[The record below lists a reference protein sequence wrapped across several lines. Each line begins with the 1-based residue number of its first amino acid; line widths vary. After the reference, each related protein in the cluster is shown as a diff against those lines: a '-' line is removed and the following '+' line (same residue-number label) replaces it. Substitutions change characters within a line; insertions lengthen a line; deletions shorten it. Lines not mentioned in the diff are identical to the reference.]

1 MSPPRG
7 GFLREAHSQQRVA
20 AWREAYL
27 YGILIAAVFLPF
39 DFLYPERLAWTLGA
53 RAALVATLV
62 GCRWRLGTAPRTATG
77 RVALTGA
84 LAAALLTPVVVVTS
98 AGGTGP
104 RFGFLLSVPFILLS
118 LLPEVPHV
126 AAFAGLFAALVGGG
140 VLVSERQPAALVV
153 EWTIL
158 ASVVTA
164 ATAVGARRVR
174 LIAARAD
181 EAEREHDEVVA
192 ELERSEQRRAASE
205 RFALVG
211 RLAAGI
217 GHEINN
223 PLSAVKGNLSCALEE
238 LERGD
243 VAPHAREALVEAL
256 AATERIAWTTADMR
270 ALANDAGAPLV
281 SCAVDDAIRD
291 GIARASPRLRG
302 VKVLVDLEPGLPL
315 VLSEPR
321 LLSDAVAQL
330 AAQAASARGTAG
342 EGGGAPTVRV
352 GARRVG
358 GGIEITI
365 DDEGPRIPAHV
376 LPAVFEPFAA
386 QGEVRGGG
394 LGLSLPLTRELAER
408 SGGRVEAR
416 WHEGGNRY
424 AVTLATS
431 GE

>member
-1 MSPPRG
+1 V
-7 GFLREAHSQQRVA
+7 AHSLQRVA

-27 YGILIAAVFLPF
+27 HGILIAAVFLPF
-39 DFLYPERLAWTLGA
+39 DFLYPRRLAWTLVA
-53 RAALVATLV
+53 RAALIATLV
-62 GCRWRLGTAPRTATG
+62 ACRWRLGRGSRTATD

-84 LAAALLTPVVVVTS
+84 IAAAVLTPVVVVTS

-126 AAFAGLFAALVGGG
+126 AAFAGFFAALVGGG
-140 VLVSERQPAALVV
+140 VLLSERQPPALVV

-164 ATAVGARRVR
+164 ATAIGARRVR
-174 LIAARAD
+174 RIATRAED
-181 EAEREHDEVVA
+181 AERERREA
-192 ELERSEQRRAASE
+192 ISQLEESEQRRAASE
-205 RFALVG
+205 RLALVG

-238 LERGD
+238 LERAD

-270 ALANDAGAPLV
+270 ALASDAGAPLV
-281 SCAVDDAIRD
+281 SCAADDAIRD
-291 GIARASPRLRG
+291 GIARAGPRLRG
-302 VKVLVDLEPGLPL
+302 VKVLLDLEPGLPR
-315 VLSEPR
+315 VRSEPR
-321 LLSDAVAQL
+321 LLADAVGQL
-330 AAQAASARGTAG
+330 AAQAASVRGAAG
-342 EGGGAPTVRV
+342 LGTPTVRI
-352 GARRVG
+352 GARSVG
-358 GGIEITI
+358 GAIEITV

-376 LPAVFEPFAA
+376 LPAVFEPFTA
-386 QGEVRGGG
+386 QGEVRGV
-394 LGLSLPLTRELAER
+394 GLSLTLPLTRELAER

-424 AVTLATS
+424 SVTLATS